1 VPDTF
6 DRLKAALA
14 DRYAIQHELGSGGM
28 ATVYLAE
35 DLKHH
40 RKVAV
45 KVLRPELAAVLGAER
60 FLKEIEVTAN
70 LNHPH
75 ILPLFDSGR
84 ADGFLYY
91 VMPYIEGE
99 SLRDR
104 LEREKQLPIDDAL
117 QIASEVADGL
127 SYAHSFGV
135 IHRDIKPENILLSE
149 GHAVVADFGIAKAIS
164 TAGGDD
170 ITRTGFAVGT
180 PGYMSPEQAAGNT
193 QLDARTD
200 VFSLACVV
208 YEMLVAETPGLWPTD
223 EAVRLG
229 RFIDAPPAHRERL
242 ERLPVVLE
250 QALTK
255 AMAMRAQ
262 DRFATPTELVHA
274 LAEQPGSKRK
284 YGEREVREIVQLAAD
299 AEVTHRTE
307 TGALSLGGLQQIGA
321 EVGIPPER
329 IKEAAHAVDRP
340 AEARLGKGLLGASS
354 KIDLERVIECEV
366 PEEGF
371 EAILE
376 DIRGAMGEAGR
387 INPTL
392 GKSLSW
398 NSLSFQNTF
407 EGSGR
412 LTHVIV
418 SPKGGKTKIRITEG
432 GGQHMALLGA
442 TVAVGSTAGIVLT
455 ATVGAPVILLIPI
468 VGAMLGGSYMTA
480 RTVFRRIMARRHRVL
495 HSLLERIS
503 IHVAETGT
511 VPVDRALTPGDHE

>member
-1 VPDTF
+1 MTDQF
-6 DRLKAALA
+6 ERLKAALA
-14 DRYAIQHELGSGGM
+14 KRYAIDRELGSGGM

-40 RKVAV
+40 RRVAV

-70 LNHPH
+70 LQHPH
-75 ILPLFDSGR
+75 ILPLHDSGD
-84 ADGFLYY
+84 AEGFLHY
-91 VMPYIEGE
+91 VMPFVDGE
-99 SLRDR
+99 SLRGVMNR
-104 LEREKQLPIDDAL
+104 EGQLELEYVLPLAR
-117 QIASEVADGL
+117 EVAGAL
-127 SYAHSFGV
+127 GYAHRQG
-135 IHRDIKPENILLSE
+135 ILHRDIKPENILLSE

-164 TAGGDD
+164 TAGGDNM
-170 ITRTGFAVGT
+170 TRTGFAVGT

-208 YEMLVAETPGLWPTD
+208 YEMLTGETPGLWPTD

-229 RFIDAPPAHRERL
+229 RFVDAPPAHRERL
-242 ERLPVVLE
+242 ERLPVVVE

-255 AMAMRAQ
+255 AMAMSAR
-262 DRFATPTELVHA
+262 DRFATPTELMHA
-274 LAEQPGSKRK
+274 LARHPGSKRK

-299 AEVTHRTE
+299 REVTHRTE

-329 IKEAAHAVDRP
+329 IKQAAHALDRP
-340 AEARLGKGLLGASS
+340 TEARLGRGLLGVSS

-366 PEEGF
+366 PEEEF

-376 DIRGAMGEAGR
+376 DIRGAMGEVGR

-412 LTHVIV
+412 LTHVMV

-432 GGQHMALLGA
+432 GGQHMAFL
-442 TVAVGSTAGIVLT
+442 VAVGSTFGIVLT
-455 ATVGAPVILLIPI
+455 ATLGAPAILLVPI
-468 VGAMLGGSYMTA
+468 VGAVLGGSYMAA
-480 RTVFRRIMARRHRVL
+480 RTVFSKIMARRHRVL

-511 VPVDRALTPGDHE
+511 VAVDRADR

>member
-1 VPDTF
+1 
-6 DRLKAALA
+6 
-14 DRYAIQHELGSGGM
+14 
-28 ATVYLAE
+28 
-35 DLKHH
+35 
-40 RKVAV
+40 
-45 KVLRPELAAVLGAER
+45 
-60 FLKEIEVTAN
+60 
-70 LNHPH
+70 
-75 ILPLFDSGR
+75 
-84 ADGFLYY
+84 
-91 VMPYIEGE
+91 MPYIEGE

-208 YEMLVAETPGLWPTD
+208 YEMLTGETPGLWPTD

-229 RFIDAPPAHRERL
+229 RFVDAPPAHRERL

-274 LAEQPGSKRK
+274 LARHPGSKRK

-366 PEEGF
+366 PEEEF

-376 DIRGAMGEAGR
+376 DIRGTMGEVGR

-412 LTHVIV
+412 LTHVMV

-432 GGQHMALLGA
+432 GGGSGSGFVIEEGGLILTNNHVIQDAVSLSVTLKDGTELPAEVLGRDPSTDIALLRVA
-442 TVAVGSTAGIVLT
+442 TRTLPPVGLGDSDRVRIGEQAIVIGSPFGFDQSLTAGYISALGRKLRSGDDYGTEIDDVIQTDAAVNPGNSGGPLLNTEGEVIGITT
-455 ATVGAPVILLIPI
+455 AI
-468 VGAMLGGSYMTA
+468 
-480 RTVFRRIMARRHRVL
+480 
-495 HSLLERIS
+495 
-503 IHVAETGT
+503 
-511 VPVDRALTPGDHE
+511 